1 MLGLV
6 NLGGGSVSL
15 TGASMLPKPH
25 DYVPP
30 RCGQEYQAQVPDFD
44 REAAFAATES
54 MGAGAGAAQ
63 AQPRWRAAFELGQ
76 RSLSVRS
83 SLPYDDL
90 QRGAHFALFQTPRGA
105 PLLAATST
113 SSARNLSDA
122 SGAAATVHGSP
133 SASTLASA
141 AAARALEGLLQ
152 EYGATSRRRLL
163 PASRGAHR
171 FEGRGTSAGPGLEVI
186 LAAYQ
191 GCAGSVEA
199 VRACLDVSM
208 AFAEAPAAPV
218 TAADYER
225 RTAAWLG
232 VLRAAVEFAARQ
244 RAASAA
250 GTLGALASTSP
261 ASATAAASPA
271 SCSSAAS
278 GVLTS
283 AGAMEVD
290 GGSPAA
296 AAARTAAGAAGAS
309 AAPQLLSLAPPGG
322 RPAVSPSSASMSVG
336 GVAPAALSQ
345 PAVSAAGSVPIAGP
359 AAAGAASSSSS
370 SVYRGADP
378 REPVTSQYAT
388 AVLQAATAFCFA
400 AAIAEARVKAAG
412 RIGAAA
418 EGAAAASTTASAAA
432 PSPSLS
438 ATVTEAPHAAVAVL
452 LLPHV
457 PPPRPLPAQRV
468 ARGKESAWADAEV
481 RTMRCTPEMRAMA
494 CGWSVAWSVALRRC
508 DGIYPPALD
517 ISAAAFRPCLLV

>member
-15 TGASMLPKPH
+15 TGASVLPKPH

-30 RCGQEYQAQVPDFD
+30 RCGQEYQAHVPDFV
-44 REAAFAATES
+44 RGAAVAATEF
-54 MGAGAGAAQ
+54 MGAGAAQ
-63 AQPRWRAAFELGQ
+63 PQPRWRAAFELGQ

-83 SLPYDDL
+83 SLSYDDL
-90 QRGAHFALFQTPRGA
+90 QRGAHFALFQTLRGA
-105 PLLAATST
+105 PQLAATSAST
-113 SSARNLSDA
+113 ARNLSDA
-122 SGAAATVHGSP
+122 SGATAAVHGSP
-133 SASTLASA
+133 SAAVLASA

-152 EYGATSRRRLL
+152 EYGATPRRRLL

-199 VRACLDVSM
+199 VRACLDVCM
-208 AFAEAPAAPV
+208 VFAEAPAAPV
-218 TAADYER
+218 AAADYER
-225 RTAAWLG
+225 RMTAWLG

-244 RAASAA
+244 RAAAAAGDPAALATSNAASAA
-250 GTLGALASTSP
+250 AAAGSAAPSSSASGSLTSTS
-261 ASATAAASPA
+261 
-271 SCSSAAS
+271 
-278 GVLTS
+278 
-283 AGAMEVD
+283 AMEAD
-290 GGSPAA
+290 GVSPAA
-296 AAARTAAGAAGAS
+296 APGAS

-322 RPAVSPSSASMSVG
+322 RPAVSPSSASVSAG
-336 GVAPAALSQ
+336 GAPSAALPQPAASTG
-345 PAVSAAGSVPIAGP
+345 SSVPVAGP
-359 AAAGAASSSSS
+359 AAAGAASSSTSAS

-412 RIGAAA
+412 RIGAACS
-418 EGAAAASTTASAAA
+418 EGAAAASTASAAA

-438 ATVTEAPHAAVAVL
+438 ATITEAPHAAVAVL

-457 PPPRPLPAQRV
+457 PPPRPLPTQRV

-481 RTMRCTPEMRAMA
+481 RAMCWTPESRATA
-494 CGWSVAWSVALRRC
+494 CSWSVANSVAWSDSC
-508 DGIYPPALD
+508 GPA
-517 ISAAAFRPCLLV
+517 